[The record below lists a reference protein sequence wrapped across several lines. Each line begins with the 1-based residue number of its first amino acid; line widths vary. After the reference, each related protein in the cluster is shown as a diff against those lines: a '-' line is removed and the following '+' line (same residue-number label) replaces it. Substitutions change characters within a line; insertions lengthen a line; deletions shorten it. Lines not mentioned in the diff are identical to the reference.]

1 MSAIPIIEKQKKYYS
16 FDEYLAK
23 EQESTVKHE
32 FYDGF
37 VYAMAGNTFAH
48 SRLAANTITLLGNL
62 LKGKKCSPCDSNLRV
77 WVQEANRGFYPDI
90 SVICGLPEFYK
101 KRQDTVTNPTLLI
114 EILSPSTEVYD
125 RTDKFAHYRKLS
137 SLREYV
143 LVSQH
148 SQEVQV
154 YSLQNGIW
162 VCSFYDQEQTNITF
176 KSLGI
181 SFPITAVYENVEL
194 SPAPPLPTEEEQE
207 E

>member
-1 MSAIPIIEKQKKYYS
+1 MSAIPIIEKQEKYYS
-16 FDEYLAK
+16 FDEYLAMEEK
-23 EQESTVKHE
+23 STVKHE

-37 VYAMAGNTFAH
+37 AYAMAGNTFAH
-48 SRLAANTITLLGNL
+48 SRLANNLGTLLNL
-62 LKGKKCSPCDSNLRV
+62 KLKGKKCNPCDSNLRV

-137 SLREYV
+137 SLKEYV

-154 YSLQNGIW
+154 YSLQNGVW
-162 VCSFYDQEQTNITF
+162 VCNFYDQEQTNITF
-176 KSLGI
+176 KSLEI
-181 SFPITAVYENVEL
+181 SFPIVEVYENVEL
-194 SPAPPLPTEEEQE
+194 SPAPPLPIGEDDEE
-207 E
+207 